1 MLQDDDEELGDLW
14 QDEQNMA
21 ALLLYKQ
28 RGRNQYSLVSSN
40 YLQYADM
47 AVLIGWL
54 LCIRDGEM
62 ILWRDDTDRVGE
74 RPSEEWHACYPL
86 IAS

>member
-28 RGRNQYSLVSSN
+28 SGRNQYSLVSSN
-40 YLQYADM
+40 YLQYRDLAD
-47 AVLIGWL
+47 
-54 LCIRDGEM
+54 C
-62 ILWRDDTDRVGE
+62 
-74 RPSEEWHACYPL
+74 
-86 IAS
+86 